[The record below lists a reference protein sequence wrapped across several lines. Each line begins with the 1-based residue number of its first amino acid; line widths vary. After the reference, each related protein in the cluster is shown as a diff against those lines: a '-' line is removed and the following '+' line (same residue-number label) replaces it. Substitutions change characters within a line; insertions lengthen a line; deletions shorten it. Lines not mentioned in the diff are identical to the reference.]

1 MRNEVT
7 VAMGHSMGGHWF
19 WLDHLSPEALRP
31 IWIVLGLR
39 TVYSE
44 RPGQPKHGTFSVHCD
59 KHTDGFDGHGNS
71 CDTLHRRWSLVL
83 GHLSPEALR
92 PIWIDLGLRTVYSER
107 PGQPKHGTFS
117 VHCDKHSDGFDGH
130 GNSCDTLHR
139 RWSLVLD
146 RLSPEASLPIWID
159 LGLSSVL
166 GAPRAINTRSL
177 LQEMWK
183 AHRRL
188 RWTLQ

>member
-92 PIWIDLGLRTVYSER
+92 PIWIDLGL
-107 PGQPKHGTFS
+107 
-117 VHCDKHSDGFDGH
+117 
-130 GNSCDTLHR
+130 
-139 RWSLVLD
+139 
-146 RLSPEASLPIWID
+146 
-159 LGLSSVL
+159 SSVL

>member
-139 RWSLVLD
+139 GHWFWT
-146 RLSPEASLPIWID
+146 ASHPK
-159 LGLSSVL
+159 
-166 GAPRAINTRSL
+166 PRYLFGSTSD
-177 LQEMWK
+177 
-183 AHRRL
+183 
-188 RWTLQ
+188 

>member
-92 PIWIDLGLRTVYSER
+92 PIWIDLGGHWFWTASH
-107 PGQPKHGTFS
+107 PKPRYLFGST
-117 VHCDKHSDGFDGH
+117 
-130 GNSCDTLHR
+130 
-139 RWSLVLD
+139 
-146 RLSPEASLPIWID
+146 SPLTATQAGIVNALWQSIACIA
-159 LGLSSVL
+159 VQC
-166 GAPRAINTRSL
+166 GAPTLRSAITDSL
-177 LQEMWK
+177 QSSEVSSSG
-183 AHRRL
+183 
-188 RWTLQ
+188 